1 MKSEAKQI
9 LLAYDI
15 SADTES
21 NIVVTADINGVDA
34 IFIGLKGNV
43 GTSAD
48 AAETMS
54 IVVEA
59 SDDGGTSTAYT
70 SIVSTTELAAWTLT
84 SVASTETEKTL
95 LLSRAV
101 LGTGA
106 RYISITVNNSATGT
120 ASETWMSVVGLSPY
134 LGTAADYVK

>member
-9 LLAYDI
+9 VLEYDS

-43 GTSAD
+43 GTAED

-54 IVVEA
+54 IVVQA

-106 RYISITVNNSATGT
+106 RYISITV
-120 ASETWMSVVGLSPY
+120 
-134 LGTAADYVK
+134 